1 MLLVVLLSRHQIE
14 PSSSVCAHMHACVSV
29 CLLVY
34 VCTCVREMEV
44 LGGESV
50 GGG

>member
-1 MLLVVLLSRHQIE
+1 MLLVMLLSRHQIG
-14 PSSSVCAHMHACVSV
+14 PSSSVCAHMHVCVSV
-29 CLLVY
+29 CLLVC
-34 VCTCVREMEV
+34 VCACVREMEV